1 MQEAFLEGATKG
13 SISEKRDNGLKKMQ
27 AMILQEMMAIDEERA
42 MTTTKA
48 WVEFLKFA
56 GGRQHDKHFATL
68 EEFIPYRSID
78 VGKW

>member
-13 SISEKRDNGLKKMQ
+13 SISKNRANGLKKMQ
-27 AMILQEMMAIDEERA
+27 AMLLQEMMAIDEERA
-42 MTTTKA
+42 VTTMKA